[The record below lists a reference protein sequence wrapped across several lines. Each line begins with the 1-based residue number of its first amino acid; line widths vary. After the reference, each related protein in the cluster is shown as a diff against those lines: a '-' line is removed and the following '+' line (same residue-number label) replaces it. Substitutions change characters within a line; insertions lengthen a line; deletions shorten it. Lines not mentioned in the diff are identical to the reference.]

1 MPNKSDLL
9 LLLIIVV
16 STLTGINVGENEE
29 GPILQLTSH
38 MCPSG
43 EQGQL
48 LNANYGHT
56 ERQS

>member
-56 ERQS
+56 E